1 MTASFGS
8 GIVNVRDLVLYGPT
22 GIERLWMIS
31 PYVRRLRL
39 GAELRELRA
48 AAGLTHEQVAKRIG
62 ESRAQISR
70 LENGHVVDQADVM
83 KILDALGV
91 DGERW
96 TQIITIARE
105 AGERGWWESTRGM
118 GERQALY
125 ANLEAGAAQIREYQQ
140 TFIPGLL
147 QTPEFARAQADAT
160 TLLEPLSGTTDGLLA
175 GRAGR
180 QRMLRRPGAPRYEV
194 IIDEVAIRRLAA
206 PPEVVKK
213 QLYHL
218 ATTCNGSSGVT
229 VRVLPVDARV
239 DSFTVP
245 RCTFS
250 IYTYSDPGDPA
261 VVAID
266 TVTSDLV
273 LTDPAETAPYE
284 QLYTRLRDAA
294 LPPADSLDL
303 LTKAAATEHLHN

>member
-1 MTASFGS
+1 
-8 GIVNVRDLVLYGPT
+8 
-22 GIERLWMIS
+22 MIS

-39 GAELRELRA
+39 GAELRALRA

-70 LENGHVVDQADVM
+70 LENGHVADQADVM

-91 DGERW
+91 EGDQW
-96 TQIITIARE
+96 TQVVTIARE
-105 AGERGWWESTRGM
+105 AGEKGWWESTRGM

-125 ANLEAGAAQIREYQQ
+125 ANLEAGAAAIREYQQ

-147 QTPEFARAQADAT
+147 QTPEFTRARTDADAT
-160 TLLEPLSGTTDGLLA
+160 LEPMTGTVGGVLA

-180 QRMLRRPGAPRYEV
+180 QRMLRRPGAPSYEV
-194 IIDEVAIRRLAA
+194 IIDEVAVRRLAA
-206 PPEVVKK
+206 PPDIVKK
-213 QLYHL
+213 QLFHL
-218 ATTCNGSSGVT
+218 ATTCNGAPRVAL
-229 VRVLPVDARV
+229 RVLPVDARV
-239 DSFTVP
+239 ESFSVP
-245 RCTFS
+245 RCAFS
-250 IYTYSDPGDPA
+250 IYTYPDPGDPA

-273 LTDPAETAPYE
+273 LTGPAEVAPYQ

-294 LPPADSLDL
+294 RPPAASLDL
-303 LTKAAATEHLHN
+303 LTRAATELPDH